1 MSTKKA
7 NLILTTCSMA
17 WGTSYIFM
25 KLGIE
30 GLSPL
35 MLMAL
40 RTGIAFLILVLI
52 FFKRLLKVN
61 KRLLLYSAI
70 TGFLLFT
77 NLTPILYGLNTI
89 TASQSGFILS
99 TTVVLVPVIHAV
111 ISRRLPE
118 HHVRLGI
125 IIVLIGMVLINGGDI
140 FAVKPGTLLCM
151 LSAFSYSIN
160 IVLNSYFTRQ
170 VDPLALGVYQQ
181 GFTCLYSIIGLL
193 VFRDPCPDSDCRAD
207 ARLDGSPFLDLL
219 SCPQLTD
226 SLYKLLCSNI
236 QHRRIPDSC
245 SPWNRSLQRFFS
257 FIFLH
262 EKLTEMGYLGAIFI
276 LAGVFTAIDAKNTVM
291 ELITGKSVAEVTS
304 KR

>member
-99 TTVVLVPVIHAV
+99 TTVVLVPIIHAI

-125 IIVLIGMVLINGGDI
+125 IIVLIGMVLINGDI

-193 VFRDPCPDSDCRAD
+193 VF
-207 ARLDGSPFLDLL
+207 GSPIFPSTALDWISVLGLALL
-219 SCPQLTD
+219 SSAYGFVVQTVVQQYTTPENTGFLF
-226 SLYKLLCSNI
+226 SLEPI
-236 QHRRIPDSC
+236 FAAI
-245 SPWNRSLQRFFS
+245 FS

-262 EKLTEMGYLGAIFI
+262 EKLTEMGYLGAFFI
-276 LAGVFTAIDAKNTVM
+276 LAGVFTAIDAKSTVM
-291 ELITGKSVAEVTS
+291 ELITGKSVAEATS

>member
-111 ISRRLPE
+111 ISRRLPA

-125 IIVLIGMVLINGGDI
+125 IIVLIGMVLINGGFQLFNQYCI
-140 FAVKPGTLLCM
+140 KQLFYQTGRSTCTRSLPAGLY
-151 LSAFSYSIN
+151 LSLFHNRSA
-160 IVLNSYFTRQ
+160 
-170 VDPLALGVYQQ
+170 GV
-181 GFTCLYSIIGLL
+181 
-193 VFRDPCPDSDCRAD
+193 
-207 ARLDGSPFLDLL
+207 
-219 SCPQLTD
+219 
-226 SLYKLLCSNI
+226 
-236 QHRRIPDSC
+236 RIPDISEHRVGLDLRSWTC
-245 SPWNRSLQRFFS
+245 SFVLSLRIRCTNCCAAIYNTGEYRIPVLPGTDLCSDF
-257 FIFLH
+257 FLH
-262 EKLTEMGYLGAIFI
+262 LPA
-276 LAGVFTAIDAKNTVM
+276 
-291 ELITGKSVAEVTS
+291 
-304 KR
+304 

>member
-40 RTGIAFLILVLI
+40 RTGIAFLLLVLI

-99 TTVVLVPVIHAV
+99 TTVVLVPIIHAI
-111 ISRRLPE
+111 ISRKLPE

-140 FAVKPGTLLCM
+140 FSVKPGTLLCM

-160 IVLNSYFTRQ
+160 IVLNSYFTRH

-181 GFTCLYSIIGLL
+181 GFTCLYSVIGLL
-193 VFRDPCPDSDCRAD
+193 VF
-207 ARLDGSPFLDLL
+207 GSPIFPNTRVGLDLSSWTCTSVL
-219 SCPQLTD
+219 GLWIRCAD
-226 SLYKLLCSNI
+226 
-236 QHRRIPDSC
+236 
-245 SPWNRSLQRFFS
+245 RSTAIYNTRK
-257 FIFLH
+257 H
-262 EKLTEMGYLGAIFI
+262 GIFI
-276 LAGVFTAIDAKNTVM
+276 LSG
-291 ELITGKSVAEVTS
+291 TGICSNLFLYLPA
-304 KR
+304 

>member
-52 FFKRLLKVN
+52 FFKRLLNVN

-111 ISRRLPE
+111 ISRRLPA

-193 VFRDPCPDSDCRAD
+193 LF
-207 ARLDGSPFLDLL
+207 GSPDISEHRVGLDLRSWTCSFVL
-219 SCPQLTD
+219 SLRIRCTNCCAAIYNTGEYRIPVLPGTD
-226 SLYKLLCSNI
+226 LCS
-236 QHRRIPDSC
+236 D
-245 SPWNRSLQRFFS
+245 F
-257 FIFLH
+257 FLH
-262 EKLTEMGYLGAIFI
+262 LPA
-276 LAGVFTAIDAKNTVM
+276 
-291 ELITGKSVAEVTS
+291 
-304 KR
+304 

>member
-1 MSTKKA
+1 
-7 NLILTTCSMA
+7 
-17 WGTSYIFM
+17 
-25 KLGIE
+25 
-30 GLSPL
+30 

-52 FFKRLLKVN
+52 FFKRLLNVN

-111 ISRRLPE
+111 ISRRLPA

-193 VFRDPCPDSDCRAD
+193 VF
-207 ARLDGSPFLDLL
+207 GSPIFPNTALDWISVLGL
-219 SCPQLTD
+219 ALCPQLTD
-226 SLYKLLCSNI
+226 SLYRLLCSNI

-245 SPWNRSLQRFFS
+245 SRWNRSLQRFFS

-276 LAGVFTAIDAKNTVM
+276 LAGVFTAIDAKSTVM
-291 ELITGKSVAEVTS
+291 ELITGKSVAEVTF
-304 KR
+304 KK

>member
-52 FFKRLLKVN
+52 FFKRLLNVN

-99 TTVVLVPVIHAV
+99 TTVVLVPIIHPYEKTDTTFRSIPLTTESFPQKEGGEAV
-111 ISRRLPE
+111 
-118 HHVRLGI
+118 
-125 IIVLIGMVLINGGDI
+125 
-140 FAVKPGTLLCM
+140 
-151 LSAFSYSIN
+151 
-160 IVLNSYFTRQ
+160 
-170 VDPLALGVYQQ
+170 
-181 GFTCLYSIIGLL
+181 
-193 VFRDPCPDSDCRAD
+193 
-207 ARLDGSPFLDLL
+207 
-219 SCPQLTD
+219 
-226 SLYKLLCSNI
+226 
-236 QHRRIPDSC
+236 
-245 SPWNRSLQRFFS
+245 
-257 FIFLH
+257 
-262 EKLTEMGYLGAIFI
+262 
-276 LAGVFTAIDAKNTVM
+276 
-291 ELITGKSVAEVTS
+291 
-304 KR
+304 

>member
-40 RTGIAFLILVLI
+40 RTGIAFLLLVFI
-52 FFKRLLKVN
+52 FFKRLQKIN
-61 KRLLLYSAI
+61 KKLLLFSAI
-70 TGFLLFT
+70 TGLLLFT
-77 NLTPILYGLNTI
+77 NLTPILYGLSTI

-99 TTVVLVPVIHAV
+99 TTVVLVPIIHAI
-111 ISRRLPE
+111 ISRKIPE
-118 HHVRLGI
+118 HHVILGI

-140 FAVKPGTLLCM
+140 FSVKPGTLLCM

-170 VDPLALGVYQQ
+170 VDPLALGIFQQ
-181 GFTCLYSIIGLL
+181 GFTCLYSVIGLL
-193 VFRDPCPDSDCRAD
+193 VF
-207 ARLDGSPFLDLL
+207 GSPIFPNTALDWISVLGLALL
-219 SCPQLTD
+219 SSAYGFVVQTVVQQYTTPENTGFLF
-226 SLYKLLCSNI
+226 SLEPI
-236 QHRRIPDSC
+236 FAAI
-245 SPWNRSLQRFFS
+245 FS

-262 EKLTEMGYLGAIFI
+262 EKLPAMGYLGAVFI
-276 LAGVFTAIDAKNTVM
+276 LAGVFTAIDAKSTVI
-291 ELITGKSVAEVTS
+291 EWITMKNSVAN
-304 KR
+304 

>member
-7 NLILTTCSMA
+7 NLILTTSSMA

-193 VFRDPCPDSDCRAD
+193 VF
-207 ARLDGSPFLDLL
+207 GSPIFPSTTLDWISVLGLALL
-219 SCPQLTD
+219 SSAYGFVVQTVVQQYTTPENTGFLF
-226 SLYKLLCSNI
+226 SLEPI
-236 QHRRIPDSC
+236 FAAI
-245 SPWNRSLQRFFS
+245 FS

-262 EKLTEMGYLGAIFI
+262 EKLTEMGYLGAI
-276 LAGVFTAIDAKNTVM
+276 LVP
-291 ELITGKSVAEVTS
+291 
-304 KR
+304 

>member
-111 ISRRLPE
+111 ISRRL
-118 HHVRLGI
+118 
-125 IIVLIGMVLINGGDI
+125 
-140 FAVKPGTLLCM
+140 
-151 LSAFSYSIN
+151 
-160 IVLNSYFTRQ
+160 
-170 VDPLALGVYQQ
+170 GVYQQ

-193 VFRDPCPDSDCRAD
+193 VF
-207 ARLDGSPFLDLL
+207 GSPIFPSTALDWISVLGLALL
-219 SCPQLTD
+219 SSAYGFVVQTVVQQYTTPENTGFLF
-226 SLYKLLCSNI
+226 SLEPI
-236 QHRRIPDSC
+236 FAAI
-245 SPWNRSLQRFFS
+245 FS

-262 EKLTEMGYLGAIFI
+262 EKLTERGYLGAIFI
-276 LAGVFTAIDAKNTVM
+276 LAGVFTAIDAKSTVM

>member
-52 FFKRLLKVN
+52 FFKRLLNVN

-99 TTVVLVPVIHAV
+99 TTVVLVPIIHAI
-111 ISRRLPE
+111 ISRRLLE

-125 IIVLIGMVLINGGDI
+125 IIVLIGMILINGGDI

-193 VFRDPCPDSDCRAD
+193 VF
-207 ARLDGSPFLDLL
+207 GSPIFPSTALDWISVLGLALL
-219 SCPQLTD
+219 SSAYGFVVQTVVQQYTTPENTGFLF
-226 SLYKLLCSNI
+226 SLEPI
-236 QHRRIPDSC
+236 FAAI
-245 SPWNRSLQRFFS
+245 FS

-262 EKLTEMGYLGAIFI
+262 EKLTEMGYLGAI
-276 LAGVFTAIDAKNTVM
+276 LVP
-291 ELITGKSVAEVTS
+291 
-304 KR
+304 

>member
-1 MSTKKA
+1 
-7 NLILTTCSMA
+7 
-17 WGTSYIFM
+17 
-25 KLGIE
+25 
-30 GLSPL
+30 

-52 FFKRLLKVN
+52 FFKRLLNVN

-151 LSAFSYSIN
+151 LSAFSYSNQYCIKLA
-160 IVLNSYFTRQ
+160 ILPSTGRSTCTR
-170 VDPLALGVYQQ
+170 VYQQ

-193 VFRDPCPDSDCRAD
+193 VF
-207 ARLDGSPFLDLL
+207 GSPIFPSTTLDWISVLGLALL
-219 SCPQLTD
+219 SSAYGFVVQTVVQQYTTPENTGFLF
-226 SLYKLLCSNI
+226 SLEPI
-236 QHRRIPDSC
+236 FAAI
-245 SPWNRSLQRFFS
+245 FS

-276 LAGVFTAIDAKNTVM
+276 LAGVFTAIDAKSTVM

>member
-118 HHVRLGI
+118 HHVKLGI

-140 FAVKPGTLLCM
+140 FAVKPGTLLCI

-193 VFRDPCPDSDCRAD
+193 VF
-207 ARLDGSPFLDLL
+207 GSPIFPSTALDWISVLGLALL
-219 SCPQLTD
+219 S
-226 SLYKLLCSNI
+226 SAYGFVYKLLCSNI

-245 SPWNRSLQRFFS
+245 SPWNRSLQRFFPSSSCMRSSRRWDISEPFS
-257 FIFLH
+257 FLQ
-262 EKLTEMGYLGAIFI
+262 ECLPLSMPK
-276 LAGVFTAIDAKNTVM
+276 V
-291 ELITGKSVAEVTS
+291 
-304 KR
+304 R

>member
-52 FFKRLLKVN
+52 FFKRLLNVN

-99 TTVVLVPVIHAV
+99 TTVVLVPIIHAI

-125 IIVLIGMVLINGGDI
+125 IIVLIGMILINGGDI
-140 FAVKPGTLLCM
+140 FAVKPGMLLCM

-160 IVLNSYFTRQ
+160 IVLNSYRNL
-170 VDPLALGVYQQ
+170 PAG
-181 GFTCLYSIIGLL
+181 LY
-193 VFRDPCPDSDCRAD
+193 
-207 ARLDGSPFLDLL
+207 L
-219 SCPQLTD
+219 SLFHNR
-226 SLYKLLCSNI
+226 SAI
-236 QHRRIPDSC
+236 VRIPDISEHRVGLDLRSWTC
-245 SPWNRSLQRFFS
+245 SFVLSLRIRCTNCCAAIYNTGEYRIPVLPGTDLCSDF
-257 FIFLH
+257 FLH
-262 EKLTEMGYLGAIFI
+262 LPA
-276 LAGVFTAIDAKNTVM
+276 
-291 ELITGKSVAEVTS
+291 
-304 KR
+304 